1 MFLSFN
7 QLFITKLIWCNMNM
21 IGQVFF
27 SRKSCKTYENTVE
40 SPKSPYHILI
50 QLGWIGVFAEPVLA
64 PGP

>member
-1 MFLSFN
+1 
-7 QLFITKLIWCNMNM
+7 MNM

-40 SPKSPYHILI
+40 SPKSPYHILN
-50 QLGWIGVFAEPVLA
+50 QLGWIGVFAEPVPA

>member
-1 MFLSFN
+1 
-7 QLFITKLIWCNMNM
+7 MNM

-27 SRKSCKTYENTVE
+27 SRKSGKTYENTVE
-40 SPKSPYHILI
+40 SPKSRYHILI